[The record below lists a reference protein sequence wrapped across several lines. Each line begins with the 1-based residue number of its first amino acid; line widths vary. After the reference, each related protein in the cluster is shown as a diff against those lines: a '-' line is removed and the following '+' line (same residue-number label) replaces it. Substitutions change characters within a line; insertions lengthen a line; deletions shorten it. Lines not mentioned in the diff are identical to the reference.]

1 MWQYHREFWVKL
13 HIQFQSCYRS
23 QRELSLSSGFS
34 LLLGL
39 WFVLDDT
46 HGNSLSV
53 VSLGFLV
60 SGLDSSGLS
69 LFLELG
75 LSNLLLLHLVDGFN
89 QDGFVLV
96 LVTLGA
102 EIEMMVDV
110 LGDLLGFSIF
120 LEESSENSLSS
131 HPEDLGRH
139 SCVSGTLSLTE
150 TIVSSYKIKINS
162 LIT

>member
-1 MWQYHREFWVKL
+1 
-13 HIQFQSCYRS
+13 
-23 QRELSLSSGFS
+23 
-34 LLLGL
+34 
-39 WFVLDDT
+39 
-46 HGNSLSV
+46 V

-75 LSNLLLLHLVDGFN
+75 LSNLFLLHSVDGFN
-89 QDGFVLV
+89 QDGFVLE

-110 LGDLLGFSIF
+110 LRDFLGFSIF
-120 LEESSENSLSS
+120 FEKSSENSLSS

-150 TIVSSYKIKINS
+150 TVVSSYMKKIS
-162 LIT
+162 

>member
-1 MWQYHREFWVKL
+1 LREFT
-13 HIQFQSCYRS
+13 
-23 QRELSLSSGFS
+23 LSSGFS
-34 LLLGL
+34 LLLGFWGL
-39 WFVLDDT
+39 LDDT

-75 LSNLLLLHLVDGFN
+75 LSNFLLLHSVDGFN
-89 QDGFVLV
+89 QDGFVLE

-110 LGDLLGFSIF
+110 LGDFLGFSVL
-120 LEESSENSLSS
+120 LEKSSENSLSS

-150 TIVSSYKIKINS
+150 TVVSSYMKKINTM
-162 LIT
+162 IN